1 MELENTNK
9 RLEDCLKNIL
19 DSNSENV
26 ETGQLLKFAN
36 FLATGV
42 KKNSGL
48 EKSFKE
54 IFESEEILFFSIKT
68 GNLTKTCMNLLQF
81 ALENLEEFKDP
92 FLPKSKSFLFT
103 DQNSS
108 ERINSVKQ
116 NFSECEEWNEISIKS
131 DEKAEN
137 MSEYKQKVQRIHEST
152 IEKPS
157 KFEISLKNPV
167 FYSQD

>member
-81 ALENLEEFKDP
+81 TLENLEEFKDP

-116 NFSECEEWNEISIKS
+116 NFSECEE
-131 DEKAEN
+131 
-137 MSEYKQKVQRIHEST
+137 
-152 IEKPS
+152 
-157 KFEISLKNPV
+157 
-167 FYSQD
+167 